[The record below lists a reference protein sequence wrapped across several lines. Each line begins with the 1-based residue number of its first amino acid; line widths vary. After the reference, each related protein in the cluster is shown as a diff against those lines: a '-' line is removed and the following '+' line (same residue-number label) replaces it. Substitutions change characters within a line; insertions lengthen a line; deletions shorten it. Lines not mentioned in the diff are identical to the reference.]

1 MLQAHYRSILDFS
14 DDAIVAAE
22 KGYKRLMEAM
32 HSLKD
37 ISASAKALLIFLL
50 GNKCYD
56 AMNDDFNTPIL
67 IAQLFEGVRFINIL
81 KDGKKH

>member
-1 MLQAHYRSILDFS
+1 
-14 DDAIVAAE
+14 
-22 KGYKRLMEAM
+22 MEAM
-32 HSLKD
+32 HSLN

-50 GNKCYD
+50 GNNCD

-81 KDGKKH
+81 KDGKETLNTEDLKSFEKAMTDLF